1 MAMKSCFYCGKIFL
15 PDPRVG
21 NRQKACSHACQRL
34 RKRENNKSFSRKNP
48 GYWRGRYEYLKQWRL
63 TRPGYQRQWR
73 QRRKVQKKV
82 TPSEIQAE
90 KLSKAIELTER
101 TQFYLREIQAEFIP
115 KPSLEASLIYQAP

>member
-1 MAMKSCFYCGKIFL
+1 MAMKSCLYCGKIFL

-21 NRQKACSHACQRL
+21 NRQKACSWACQKL

-48 GYWRGRYEYLKQWRL
+48 GYWRGRYKYLKQWRL
-63 TRPGYQRQWR
+63 THPGYQRHWR

-90 KLSKAIELTER
+90 RLSKAIELTER

-115 KPSLEASLIYQAP
+115 KPSLGASLMFQSP